1 MKKVIAPANTNTNTN
16 TSTNTTKK
24 VIALVLAALMT
35 LSFITACGNNNKA
48 GDAGSSTSSDAFA
61 SSASS
66 GTSGTA
72 NTADASSSPDASSST
87 NGTADSTSAAPAGAQ
102 NVDLLR
108 IGVTYPN
115 EIFSLW
121 SQRSAYGQTNYHS
134 FSQLNLWRVD
144 AQLGLTGDGC
154 FFDSWDVS
162 EDNLELILHFSSLG
176 RLMWHDGQ
184 PVTMDDVL
192 YTFEHYKMHNVAAF
206 QRIDSIEEVSDTS
219 IRLTFNEPTA
229 FGFMHSTTLTTYLVP
244 KHIWEAI
251 EEPRTYSGEDAVIG
265 CGPFRFVSVDRDAQI
280 SYYEAMPDYP
290 IGNITIDR
298 VELKS
303 YDDQTAIIM
312 AMINNEVDVMYTY
325 SAPLDHSMLDVIAGN
340 SDIEPGGTLDPS
352 TYQLIFGFGKYPS
365 NDYNFRK
372 GLSYAFN
379 YELISQVIS
388 GEHGQV
394 ATTGAASPSQKGY
407 DPSFPLNARDL
418 DKANEYLDL
427 GGFIDIDNDGYR
439 ELPDGSQMDIKV
451 FRHYYPPDLVFTY
464 GRIVEVME
472 TNLAEVGIRISL
484 DEQAWS
490 DNQEYILSTMR
501 NNEYELMLITTPLS
515 MVTWGSITNYVADLS
530 ELSGRTFG
538 SYQDPEYLDAYKR
551 ILFST
556 NYDDYEAAYRDVQRM
571 NAEDVTAI
579 VWDITTSFYPHRT
592 DKLTGWI
599 NYPGVGV
606 VHGDTWYNTVMK

>member
-1 MKKVIAPANTNTNTN
+1 M
-16 TSTNTTKK
+16 
-24 VIALVLAALMT
+24 ALSLL
-35 LSFITACGNNNKA
+35 TACGGNGTTNN
-48 GDAGSSTSSDAFA
+48 STATP
-61 SSASS
+61 SA
-66 GTSGTA
+66 SGTA
-72 NTADASSSPDASSST
+72 TDNPTGSNTT
-87 NGTADSTSAAPAGAQ
+87 EAPPVGAK
-102 NVDLLR
+102 NVDVLR
-108 IGVTYPN
+108 IGGSYPN
-115 EIFSLW
+115 EIFSAW
-121 SQRSAYGQTNYHS
+121 SQRSAYGQANYHS
-134 FSQLNLWRVD
+134 FSQLNLWRMD
-144 AQLGLTGDGC
+144 ETLSLTGDGC

-162 EDNLELILHFSSLG
+162 EDNKELVLHFSSLG
-176 RLMWHDGQ
+176 KLMWHDGV
-184 PVTMDDVL
+184 PVTMEDVIF
-192 YTFEHYKMHNVAAF
+192 TFEHYKANNSAAF
-206 QRIDSIEEVSDTS
+206 QRIDTVEEVSDTS

-229 FGFMHSTTLTTYLVP
+229 FGFMHSTTLSCYLMP
-244 KHIWEAI
+244 KHIWENV
-251 EEPRTYSGEDAVIG
+251 EDPRTYAGEDAVIG
-265 CGPFRFVSVDRDAQI
+265 AGPFRFVSVDRAAQI

-290 IGNITIDR
+290 IGDITIDR

-303 YDDQTAIIM
+303 YDNQTAIIM
-312 AMINNEVDVMYTY
+312 AMMNNEVDVMYTY

-340 SDIEPGGTLDPS
+340 PDIEPGGTIDPS

-379 YELISQVIS
+379 FELISQVIS

-394 ATTGAASPSQKGY
+394 ATTGAASPAQKGY
-407 DPSFPLNARDL
+407 DPNYPLNVRDL
-418 DKANEYLDL
+418 DKANEFLDL
-427 GGFIDIDNDGYR
+427 GGFIDVDDDGFR
-439 ELPDGSQMDIKV
+439 ELPDGSQMTIEV
-451 FRHYYPPDLVFTY
+451 FRHYYPPELVFTY

-484 DEQAWS
+484 DEQAWA

-538 SYQDPEYLDAYKR
+538 TYQDPDYLDAYTR

-556 NYDDYEAAYRDVQRM
+556 NYTDYEAAYRDIQRM
-571 NAEDVTAI
+571 NAEDVTAL

-592 DKLTGWI
+592 DRLTGWI